1 VLEPVHSVHSTTS
14 SLMCTPLTQ
23 YKHYD
28 SVVERVQVARI
39 STMAKKG
46 LLKEQRLVK
55 GVG

>member
-1 VLEPVHSVHSTTS
+1 MLEPVHSVHSTTS